1 MHAVQLLGHLKSQK
15 VSLKHEQW
23 FLRFFR
29 VGSERMTGIKSS
41 IILCTC
47 GQQLE
52 LDYGLLEAEVKKM
65 DFAASVMVHDTVCQ
79 DNGLEA
85 IEQVLSTTDGHLIIA
100 ACTSQKIQSRIDQFL
115 QSKGKDPSKI
125 QYVNIREH
133 SAWVH
138 EDKDEATRKSIDMIR
153 GALAASATSISL
165 QLEKKEIANHV
176 TIIGGGIAGIESALS
191 LSNLGYDTTLVECED
206 DLGGHVIHLPIVA
219 PTGKSGKE
227 ILSGRIEALKNDSH
241 IKVITNARVKYVKG
255 EMGNFTVVYEIGV
268 DEEKEIETSA
278 IVMATGFKEFKPTM
292 MDEYRY
298 GKNPDVITQYELSC
312 MLTEGGLARPS
323 DGSDVK
329 EVIMVQCVGSRSE
342 DYKRDCSKLCCT
354 FAIDNSIEIL
364 EKFPDANVR
373 VIYMDI
379 RVPFENE
386 MMYKKSRDL
395 GVDFI
400 RGRISMVWEKDSK
413 THVRFYDS
421 LLNQYFEVEIDLL
434 VLSSAVLPPDG
445 IIELSETM
453 GYAIEDDGHIKE
465 LYGKLRRNET
475 RRRGVV
481 AVGGVTRPQ
490 FVHEAVTDAQA
501 AALVLHNELQGG
513 HIEAIA
519 RGAVLNVD
527 DCVGCSLCAQQCP
540 RGVPLMIE
548 QTEAEAEDEEQKFIF
563 KATIDT
569 LNCHACGV
577 CQSLCPSGATQL
589 NFLTNEQLW
598 AQIEATLKD
607 AGPEFPITL
616 CFYCEECAV
625 STIDIAGTRKM
636 NYPASTRLIPVPC
649 AGRVSIIDILKA
661 LENGASTVMIAACER
676 DRCHMGGTANEIAQV
691 QVDVARDILNA
702 IGWKGERVDMFRMFS
717 AEPERFT
724 DAIKEMVKRANSL
737 GPTPLHKGTAGTWKE
752 ASK

>member
-1 MHAVQLLGHLKSQK
+1 
-15 VSLKHEQW
+15 
-23 FLRFFR
+23 
-29 VGSERMTGIKSS
+29 MTGTKSS
-41 IILCTC
+41 VILCTC
-47 GQQLE
+47 GQQLQ

-65 DFAASVMVHDTVCQ
+65 DLVTSVMIHDTVCQ
-79 DNGLEA
+79 EDGLEA
-85 IEQVLSTTDGHLIIA
+85 IGQALSATDGHLIIA
-100 ACTSQKIQSRIDQFL
+100 ACTSQKIQPRIDQYL
-115 QSKGKDPSKI
+115 QSKGTDGSKI

-138 EDKDEATRKSIDMIR
+138 EDKEEATKKSVDMIR
-153 GALAASATSISL
+153 GALAASATSIAL
-165 QLEKKEIANHV
+165 QLETKEIANHV
-176 TIIGGGIAGIESALS
+176 TVIGGGIAGIESALS
-191 LSNLGYDTTLVECED
+191 LSNLGYDITLVECEE
-206 DLGGHVIHLPIVA
+206 DLGGHVIHLPVVA

-227 ILSGRIEALKNDSH
+227 ILSGRVEALTNDSH
-241 IKVITNARVKYVKG
+241 ITVINNAKVKYVKG
-255 EMGNFTVVYEIGV
+255 EMGNFTVVYELGV
-268 DEEKEIETSA
+268 DEEKEIATSA
-278 IVMATGFKEFKPTM
+278 IVMAMGFKEFKPTM

-298 GKNPDVITQYELSC
+298 GKNPDVVTQYELSN
-312 MLTEGGLARPS
+312 MLTEGKLSRPS
-323 DGSDVK
+323 DGGDVK

-354 FAIDNSIEIL
+354 FAIDNSIELL
-364 EKFPDANVR
+364 EKIPGANVR

-386 MMYKKSRDL
+386 MMYQKSRDL

-421 LLNQYFEVEIDLL
+421 LLNQYFELTPDLL
-434 VLSSAVLPPDG
+434 VLSSAILPPDG
-445 IIELSETM
+445 IIELSETV
-453 GYAIEDDGHIKE
+453 GYTIEDDGHIKE

-490 FVHEAVTDAQA
+490 FVHESVTDAQA

-513 HIEAIA
+513 KIEGIA
-519 RGAVLNVD
+519 RGAVLDVD
-527 DCVGCSLCAQQCP
+527 ECVGCSLCAQQCP

-548 QTEAEAEDEEQKFIF
+548 QTEEEAEDEEQKFIF
-563 KATIDT
+563 KATLDT
-569 LNCHACGV
+569 MNCHACGV

-598 AQIEATLKD
+598 AEIQGTLKD
-607 AGPEFPITL
+607 AGPDYPITL

-625 STIDIAGTRKM
+625 STIDIAGTRRMK
-636 NYPASTRLIPVPC
+636 YPANTRLIPVPC
-649 AGRVSIIDILKA
+649 AGRVGIIDILKA
-661 LENGASTVMIAACER
+661 FENGASTVMIAACET
-676 DRCHMGGTANEIAQV
+676 DRCHVGGTGNEIAQV

-724 DAIKEMVKRANSL
+724 DAIHEMVKRAKDL
-737 GPTPLHKGTAGTWKE
+737 GATPVHTGKAGTWE